1 MKVSFKRAAA
11 GLAALAAAASGALLL
26 SARAA
31 EDGYVLHINKDAY
44 VCASPFVADYTLTG
58 EDGQTVF
65 SGEDFVEVYH
75 LTADGAGEQ
84 DVSIAAYSVN
94 IDAEA
99 PEKAGYRRVG
109 LEDSG
114 CFSAETAGKLR
125 AVVQWSYPHK
135 DVSAIQAA
143 ANPWLQS
150 HGLPEIRHLQSGEAV
165 LAAQLAIW
173 ELTNQGKF
181 TVNEYLSGWEDMTT
195 PGWRN
200 YLRKVTNADV
210 SREPLTEDSA
220 ANVAGL
226 YRYLCSLK
234 PAAPGCETV
243 SDATLQNPVYTAVK
257 ELDGSYTVTVSVD
270 IQTTVGSLDALTLS
284 ADCGGQVKEQT
295 VTEAGSCTVSF
306 SGLTDRPEVT
316 LEITGTQHGGDVY
329 LFEGKSHRLLGFD
342 DSILPVHGK
351 LLVKPDCILNIT
363 ECAETSGLPL
373 ANIRFDLYRAATREQ
388 LENGDFSLSSISD
401 EAAMKDYRTPGNLV
415 TILTTDIHGFASYN
429 FTANNQPDG
438 VYLVVQRTEGEAAE
452 ISAPFFL
459 VVPGVG
465 ADGGNAYTLN
475 VKPTGTVE
483 AAPGAQV
490 NVGEVGSTDSS
501 FDVGQVHTWI
511 LRGSIPSGI
520 RTAQKYTIRGSF
532 DEHLALNESA
542 PTVSLLTRA
551 GAEIGLTEG
560 DHYTVSHNDRG
571 GELCVSLTP
580 AGMAYAAANQGE
592 GACAPEI
599 RVRVRAA
606 ITENAGLGTSIPCV
620 ASIGY
625 LNAAGVFYEAQSEAG
640 EVHTGGIH
648 LFVSDEAGQ
657 PLSGGTFRLARAG
670 ESSDGESAVL
680 KVNGAEI
687 NVTFVNFHTGDG
699 KKPVSEVTAGE
710 DGTAFLRGVAYGR
723 YYLVQTK
730 APEGRDKLSQPVA
743 VTVSASSH
751 LTVQDGWR
759 DAHGMTVDNTVQLV
773 NGEEILPKT
782 GDMSA
787 AVFVVTGSILIGAI
801 CALILEILFRAA
813 KRRIRR

>member
-1 MKVSFKRAAA
+1 MKVSFKRSAA

-26 SARAA
+26 SVRAA
-31 EDGYVLHINKDAY
+31 EDGYVLRINKDAY

-94 IDAEA
+94 IDAET

-125 AVVQWSYPHK
+125 AVVQGSYPHK

-243 SDATLQNPVYTAVK
+243 SDATLQDPVYTAVK
-257 ELDGSYTVTVSVD
+257 EQDGSYTVTVSVD

-329 LFEGKSHRLLGFD
+329 LFEGENHRLLGFD

-388 LENGDFSLSSISD
+388 LENGDFPSVP
-401 EAAMKDYRTPGNLV
+401 Y
-415 TILTTDIHGFASYN
+415 LT
-429 FTANNQPDG
+429 
-438 VYLVVQRTEGEAAE
+438 
-452 ISAPFFL
+452 
-459 VVPGVG
+459 
-465 ADGGNAYTLN
+465 
-475 VKPTGTVE
+475 
-483 AAPGAQV
+483 
-490 NVGEVGSTDSS
+490 
-501 FDVGQVHTWI
+501 
-511 LRGSIPSGI
+511 
-520 RTAQKYTIRGSF
+520 
-532 DEHLALNESA
+532 
-542 PTVSLLTRA
+542 
-551 GAEIGLTEG
+551 
-560 DHYTVSHNDRG
+560 
-571 GELCVSLTP
+571 
-580 AGMAYAAANQGE
+580 
-592 GACAPEI
+592 
-599 RVRVRAA
+599 
-606 ITENAGLGTSIPCV
+606 
-620 ASIGY
+620 
-625 LNAAGVFYEAQSEAG
+625 
-640 EVHTGGIH
+640 
-648 LFVSDEAGQ
+648 
-657 PLSGGTFRLARAG
+657 
-670 ESSDGESAVL
+670 
-680 KVNGAEI
+680 
-687 NVTFVNFHTGDG
+687 
-699 KKPVSEVTAGE
+699 
-710 DGTAFLRGVAYGR
+710 
-723 YYLVQTK
+723 
-730 APEGRDKLSQPVA
+730 
-743 VTVSASSH
+743 
-751 LTVQDGWR
+751 
-759 DAHGMTVDNTVQLV
+759 
-773 NGEEILPKT
+773 
-782 GDMSA
+782 
-787 AVFVVTGSILIGAI
+787 
-801 CALILEILFRAA
+801 
-813 KRRIRR
+813 KRP

>member
-1 MKVSFKRAAA
+1 MKVSFKRSAA

-114 CFSAETAGKLR
+114 CFSAETAGNLR

-243 SDATLQNPVYTAVK
+243 SDATLQDPVYTAVK
-257 ELDGSYTVTVSVD
+257 EPDGSYTVTVSVD

-306 SGLTDRPEVT
+306 SGLTDRP
-316 LEITGTQHGGDVY
+316 
-329 LFEGKSHRLLGFD
+329 
-342 DSILPVHGK
+342 
-351 LLVKPDCILNIT
+351 
-363 ECAETSGLPL
+363 
-373 ANIRFDLYRAATREQ
+373 AATFICLRE
-388 LENGDFSLSSISD
+388 
-401 EAAMKDYRTPGNLV
+401 K
-415 TILTTDIHGFASYN
+415 TTGCW
-429 FTANNQPDG
+429 
-438 VYLVVQRTEGEAAE
+438 
-452 ISAPFFL
+452 
-459 VVPGVG
+459 
-465 ADGGNAYTLN
+465 
-475 VKPTGTVE
+475 
-483 AAPGAQV
+483 
-490 NVGEVGSTDSS
+490 GST
-501 FDVGQVHTWI
+501 
-511 LRGSIPSGI
+511 
-520 RTAQKYTIRGSF
+520 TAYCRF
-532 DEHLALNESA
+532 
-542 PTVSLLTRA
+542 
-551 GAEIGLTEG
+551 
-560 DHYTVSHNDRG
+560 
-571 GELCVSLTP
+571 
-580 AGMAYAAANQGE
+580 MAS
-592 GACAPEI
+592 C
-599 RVRVRAA
+599 
-606 ITENAGLGTSIPCV
+606 
-620 ASIGY
+620 
-625 LNAAGVFYEAQSEAG
+625 
-640 EVHTGGIH
+640 
-648 LFVSDEAGQ
+648 
-657 PLSGGTFRLARAG
+657 
-670 ESSDGESAVL
+670 
-680 KVNGAEI
+680 
-687 NVTFVNFHTGDG
+687 
-699 KKPVSEVTAGE
+699 
-710 DGTAFLRGVAYGR
+710 
-723 YYLVQTK
+723 
-730 APEGRDKLSQPVA
+730 
-743 VTVSASSH
+743 
-751 LTVQDGWR
+751 W
-759 DAHGMTVDNTVQLV
+759 
-773 NGEEILPKT
+773 
-782 GDMSA
+782 
-787 AVFVVTGSILIGAI
+787 
-801 CALILEILFRAA
+801 
-813 KRRIRR
+813 

>member
-1 MKVSFKRAAA
+1 MKFSFKRAAA
-11 GLAALAAAASGALLL
+11 GLAALAAVASGALL

-31 EDGYVLHINKDAY
+31 EDGYVLHIARDAY

-84 DVSIAAYSVN
+84 DISIAAYSVSP
-94 IDAEA
+94 DAEA
-99 PEKAGYRRVG
+99 PEKTGYRRVG

-125 AVVQWSYPHK
+125 AVVQWSYPHR
-135 DVSAIQAA
+135 DVTAIQAA

-150 HGLPEIRHLQSGEAV
+150 HGLPEIRQLQSGEAV
-165 LAAQLAIW
+165 LAAQLAVW
-173 ELTNQGKF
+173 ELTNQGRF
-181 TVNEYLSGWEDMTT
+181 SVNECLSGWEDMTT

-200 YLRKVTNADV
+200 YLKRVTNADV

-220 ANVAGL
+220 SNVEGL

-243 SDATLQNPVYTAVK
+243 SDATLQDPVYAAVK
-257 ELDGSYTVTVSVD
+257 EPDGTYTVTVCVD
-270 IQTTVGSLDALTLS
+270 IQTTVGALDALTLS
-284 ADCGGQVKEQT
+284 ADCGGQRKEQT
-295 VTEAGSCTVSF
+295 VTEAGSRTVSF

-329 LFEGKSHRLLGFD
+329 LFEGENHRLLGFD
-342 DSILPVHGK
+342 DSVLPVHGR
-351 LLVKPDCILNIT
+351 LLVKPDCILNIQ
-363 ECAETSGLPL
+363 ERAETSGLPL
-373 ANIRFDLYRAATREQ
+373 SNIRFDLYRAATREQ
-388 LENGDFSLSSISD
+388 LESGAFSLSSLSD
-401 EAAMKDYRTPGNLV
+401 EAAMKDYRMPENLV
-415 TILTTDIHGFASYN
+415 TILTTDIHGLASYN

-438 VYLVVQRTEGEAAE
+438 VYLVVQRTEGEAEE

-465 ADGGNAYTLN
+465 ADGENAYTLN
-475 VKPTGTVE
+475 VKPTGTAE
-483 AAPGAQV
+483 TAPGAQV
-490 NVGEVGSTDSS
+490 NVGEVGSTSGS
-501 FDVGQVHTWI
+501 FDAGQIHTWI
-511 LRGSIPSGI
+511 LRGSVPSGI
-520 RTAQKYTIRGSF
+520 RTAQKYTITGSF
-532 DEHLALNESA
+532 DGHLALDGSV
-542 PTVSLLTRA
+542 PTVTLLSRA
-551 GAEIGLTEG
+551 GTEISLTEG
-560 DHYTVSHNDRG
+560 DHYTASHSEGR

-580 AGMAYAAANQGE
+580 AGMAYTAANQGE
-592 GACAPEI
+592 GTCVPEI
-599 RVRVRAA
+599 RVRVQAE
-606 ITENAGLGTSIPCV
+606 ITENAGLGTSMPCV
-620 ASIGY
+620 ASIDY
-625 LNAAGVFYEAQSEAG
+625 LNSAGVFYEAQSEAG

-657 PLSGGTFRLARAG
+657 PLRGATFRLARAG

-680 KVNGAEI
+680 KVNSTEI
-687 NVTFVNFHTGDG
+687 NATFVNFLTEDG
-699 KKPVSEVTAGE
+699 KKLVSEVTTGE

-751 LTVQDGWR
+751 LTAQDGWR
-759 DAHGMTVDNTVQLV
+759 DANGMTVDNTVRLI
-773 NGEEILPKT
+773 NSEEILPKT
-782 GDMSA
+782 GDVSA
-787 AVFVVTGSILIGAI
+787 VVFVVAGSILIGAI
-801 CALILEILFRAA
+801 CALILELIFRTA

>member
-11 GLAALAAAASGALLL
+11 MLAALAAMASGAFL
-26 SARAA
+26 RAQA
-31 EDGYVLHINKDAY
+31 TEDGYVLHLARDAY
-44 VCASPFVADYTLTG
+44 VCASPFVADFTLTG
-58 EDGQTVF
+58 EDGETVF

-94 IDAEA
+94 SDAEA

-125 AVVQWSYPHK
+125 AVVQGSYPHK

-150 HGLPEIRHLQSGEAV
+150 HGLPEIRQLQSGEAI

-181 TVNEYLSGWEDMTT
+181 SVNDYLSRWEDMTT

-210 SREPLTEDSA
+210 SHEPLTEDSA

-243 SDATLQNPVYTAVK
+243 SDATLQSPVYTAVK
-257 ELDGSYTVTVSVD
+257 EPDGTYTVTVGVD

-284 ADCGGQVKEQT
+284 AECGGQVETQT

-329 LFEGKSHRLLGFD
+329 LFEGENHRLLGFD

-363 ECAETSGLPL
+363 ECGEADGLPL
-373 ANIRFDLYRAATREQ
+373 SNIRFDLYRAATREQ
-388 LENGDFSLSSISD
+388 MENGDFSLNALSD
-401 EAAMKDYRTPGNLV
+401 EAAMKDFRTPENLV
-415 TILTTDIHGFASYN
+415 TILTTDIHGLASYN
-429 FTANNQPDG
+429 FTANDQPEG
-438 VYLVVQRTEGEAAE
+438 VYLVVQRTENEAAE
-452 ISAPFFL
+452 VSAPFFL

-475 VKPTGTVE
+475 VKPTGTLE
-483 AAPGAQV
+483 IAPRAEV
-490 NVGEVGSTDSS
+490 NIAEIGCTSGS

-511 LRGSIPSGI
+511 LRGSVPAGI
-520 RTAQKYTIRGSF
+520 RAAQKYTITGNF
-532 DEHLALNESA
+532 DEHLALEDSV
-542 PTVSLLTRA
+542 PTVTLLTRA
-551 GAEIGLTEG
+551 GTEIDLAES
-560 DHYTVSHNDRG
+560 DHYTVTHSEG
-571 GELCVSLTP
+571 SGELRVSLTP
-580 AGMAYAAANQGE
+580 AGMAYASANQGE
-592 GACAPEI
+592 GACTPEI
-599 RVRVRAA
+599 RVRFQAS
-606 ITENAGLGTSIPCV
+606 ITEKAGLDAPIPCS
-620 ASIGY
+620 ASVSY

-640 EVHTGGIH
+640 EVHTGGIR

-657 PLSGGTFRLARAG
+657 PLGGATFRLTRAG
-670 ESSDGESAVL
+670 DESATSSTETNAV
-680 KVNGAEI
+680 
-687 NVTFVNFHTGDG
+687 FVNFLTGNG
-699 KKPVSEVTAGE
+699 GKPVSEVTTGE
-710 DGTAFLRGVAYGR
+710 DGKAFLWGVAYGR

-730 APEGRDKLSQPVA
+730 APDGKDKLSQPAA
-743 VTVSASSH
+743 VIVSASSH
-751 LTVQDGWR
+751 LTAQDGWQ
-759 DAHGMTVDNTVQLV
+759 DARGMTVDNTVHLV
-773 NGEEILPKT
+773 NREETLPKT
-782 GDMSA
+782 GDMGA
-787 AVFVVTGSILIGAI
+787 VVFVVAGSILIGAI
-801 CALILEILFRAA
+801 CALILELIFRTA